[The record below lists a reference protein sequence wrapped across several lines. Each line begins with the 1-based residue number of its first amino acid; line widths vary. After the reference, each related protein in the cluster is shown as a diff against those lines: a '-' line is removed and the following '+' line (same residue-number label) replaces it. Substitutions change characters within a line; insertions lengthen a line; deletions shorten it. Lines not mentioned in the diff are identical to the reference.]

1 MADLQG
7 RTEVQR
13 TSKGVMPQTSLS
25 ANAPH
30 DRPSPIV
37 WNAAAFAVAIAAA
50 GGSLY
55 LSLGL
60 GLKACPLCFYQ
71 RSFALAAV
79 LVLAMQLG
87 TQGLRSAYAC
97 LVTLPLAASGLG
109 LAAFHVYLVQAGK
122 LECPPALFGWGDG
135 PLQSLAVFAALASF
149 CLSGAWTA
157 RRTSGCDGPFASVA
171 AVLLGAAAAW
181 ACIASAPPLP
191 PAPAQPYDAVKQ
203 PFDMCRPPF
212 QGA

>member
-1 MADLQG
+1 MNASEFIPTASAHGQG
-7 RTEVQR
+7 HAT
-13 TSKGVMPQTSLS
+13 
-25 ANAPH
+25 
-30 DRPSPIV
+30 
-37 WNAAAFAVAIAAA
+37 WNAAALALVAVAA

-87 TQGLRSAYAC
+87 LEGLRSTYAC
-97 LVTLPLAASGLG
+97 LVSLPLAASGLG
-109 LAAFHVYLVQAGK
+109 VAAFHVYLVQTGK

-135 PLQSLAVFAALASF
+135 PLQSLAVFAALTSV
-149 CLSGAWTA
+149 CLAGAWTTRRAA
-157 RRTSGCDGPFASVA
+157 RRGGLLAAVA
-171 AVLLGAAAAW
+171 AVLIGAGAAW

-191 PAPAQPYDAVKQ
+191 PAPTQPYDAAKQ

-212 QGA
+212 RGA